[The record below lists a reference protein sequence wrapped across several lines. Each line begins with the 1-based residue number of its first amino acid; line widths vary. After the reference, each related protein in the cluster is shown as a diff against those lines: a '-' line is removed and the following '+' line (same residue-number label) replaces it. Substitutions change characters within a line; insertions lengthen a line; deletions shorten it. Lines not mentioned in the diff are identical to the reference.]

1 MTISKLD
8 HYSVRTADV
17 DGTRRFYEETLG
29 LKDGPRPPFPFPGA
43 WLYCGDSPV
52 VHVIGVDAKDA
63 GGLQSYL
70 GERGPSAGGTGAVDH
85 IAFVGTDFAGM
96 RERFRALEVPFRERK
111 VPALDLDQLFVTDP
125 NGVTIELNFPARA

>member
-52 VHVIGVDAKDA
+52 VHVIGVDPKDA
-63 GGLQSYL
+63 GGLQSYF

-96 RERFRALEVPFRERK
+96 RERFRALEVPFRER
-111 VPALDLDQLFVTDP
+111 
-125 NGVTIELNFPARA
+125 